1 MAGLEFLAAIA
12 NATEE
17 GLKLAPAEAGSDGLG
32 VEGAMVSPAGLL
44 SSLSSAGANMGEW
57 NGGNPPLHEEGGSYP
72 VDALAPGSARSKR
85 KIRKEVVPVKSGSEW
100 HVCDICDYKTQSL
113 ATIKTHIKN
122 GCSRTEKPGI
132 KMHFC
137 DELNCT
143 YKTKRAGDLKK
154 HKKFVHSINVKLYPC
169 PFPGCTYTAK
179 QASNL
184 TQHTQNV
191 HSLNVQWHRCTF
203 PHCTF
208 KAKQTGDLRRHRQ
221 QIHDLDVKWHYCR
234 EAGCGYKAKLKH
246 SLTQHIKRRHGV
258 RK

>member
-17 GLKLAPAEAGSDGLG
+17 GLKIAPAEAGSDGLG
-32 VEGAMVSPAGLL
+32 VEGAIVSPAGLL
-44 SSLSSAGANMGEW
+44 SSLSSAGAKMGEW
-57 NGGNPPLHEEGGSYP
+57 NPPLHEEGGSCP
-72 VDALAPGSARSKR
+72 VAWKDDEDVLAPGSARSSR
-85 KIRKEVVPVKSGSEW
+85 KIRKEVVPGKPGSEW

-122 GCSRTEKPGI
+122 GCSRTQKPGI

-143 YKTKRAGDLKK
+143 YKTKR
-154 HKKFVHSINVKLYPC
+154 
-169 PFPGCTYTAK
+169 
-179 QASNL
+179 ASNL

-234 EAGCGYKAKLKH
+234 EVGCGYKAKLKH